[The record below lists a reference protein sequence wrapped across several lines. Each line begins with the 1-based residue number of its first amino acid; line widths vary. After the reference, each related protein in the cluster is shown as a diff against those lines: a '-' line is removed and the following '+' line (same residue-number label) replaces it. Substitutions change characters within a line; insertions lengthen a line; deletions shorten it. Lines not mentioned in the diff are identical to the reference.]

1 MFELHGTNFALK
13 LIIFCGWISLWF
25 LGFRRSFCA
34 SLIVLIVKFQQ
45 LTSGCCWV
53 KCAAVKAEASTF
65 MPCAGALQYSAQ
77 ARPSWKLLK
86 YSSRMSW
93 ASYAQLG
100 HGKHQ
105 QTSTHLWRRLWFLL
119 AHCGSCGWA
128 QGSLQRLAVP
138 DWNHWQW
145 LCIRSGHWLQW
156 ASGRGQHRRWPLWN
170 QSRWGAKLSAKFP
183 RIPRFPRIHVGKE
196 FSCWKS
202 QNFQTS
208 PSVQV
213 GQTGFLRGSATL
225 AQF

>member
-1 MFELHGTNFALK
+1 MPCSTVLKPGLVERYSSALLEWAGPAMPSWATENTNKHRSENTPLEK
-13 LIIFCGWISLWF
+13 VVVPVGPLWF
-25 LGFRRSFCA
+25 L
-34 SLIVLIVKFQQ
+34 
-45 LTSGCCWV
+45 WV
-53 KCAAVKAEASTF
+53 
-65 MPCAGALQYSAQ
+65 
-77 ARPSWKLLK
+77 
-86 YSSRMSW
+86 
-93 ASYAQLG
+93 
-100 HGKHQ
+100 
-105 QTSTHLWRRLWFLL
+105 
-119 AHCGSCGWA
+119 
-128 QGSLQRLAVP
+128 GSLQRLAVP